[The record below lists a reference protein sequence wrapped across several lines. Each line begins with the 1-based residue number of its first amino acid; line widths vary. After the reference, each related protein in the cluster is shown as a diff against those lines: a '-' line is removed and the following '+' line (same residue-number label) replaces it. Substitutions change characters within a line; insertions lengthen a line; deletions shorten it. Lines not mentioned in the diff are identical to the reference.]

1 MTLRGGG
8 KPARGEVQVA
18 SAVWECEWEW
28 KYLQGADN
36 GEANTESENK

>member
-8 KPARGEVQVA
+8 RPARGEVQVA
-18 SAVWECEWEW
+18 SGVWEWEW

-36 GEANTESENK
+36 GEANTESEDK